1 MVSVTGLAG
10 SSDALL
16 PQPLLKAVTRQSSN
30 STNILY
36 KEAENFFDTT
46 DMKNPPE
53 RVFLEKKGKNK
64 ENLPLSY
71 PKSPFSVVTKCNF
84 YIKLKARKRKTAY
97 LHR

>member
-1 MVSVTGLAG
+1 
-10 SSDALL
+10 
-16 PQPLLKAVTRQSSN
+16 
-30 STNILY
+30 
-36 KEAENFFDTT
+36 
-46 DMKNPPE
+46 MKKPPE